1 MRAWGQ
7 GPGTTSSGVAR
18 PRSVR
23 VSAWRG
29 GRTGTCTGTL
39 LEEKTELAEALRAG
53 ARARNQRVDVCVCVC
68 VCARVCVCGGSSQ
81 RRVSPAGAQIV
92 SAYPS
97 S

>member
-68 VCARVCVCGGSSQ
+68 VCARVCVCVEGP
-81 RRVSPAGAQIV
+81 RNEE
-92 SAYPS
+92 
-97 S
+97 